1 MTDIVERLREMPSSL
16 NDACRAMEE
25 AADEIERLQ
34 KGIQDYLNGD
44 YGPAVSK
51 GDKCPHGAFGYEA
64 CETCIDDYFRKL
76 LGIKT

>member
-1 MTDIVERLREMPSSL
+1 MTDIVERLRDGSFSVDL
-16 NDACRAMEE
+16 CRE